1 MKRITC
7 SNLTGL
13 LQCLFFC
20 FCLSGWQSLQAQLL
34 KQPIPDRLVVLSFDD
49 AAVTHATYVAP
60 LLKKYGFG
68 ATFYVC
74 EFPPDFADTTKYM
87 TWQQIRQL
95 QQMGFEIGNHTG
107 SHTHLNAI
115 DSTHIVRELEVIEDR
130 CIQHNMAK
138 PTTFAYPA
146 YDTDPLALPILKRKG
161 YQFARVGGS
170 RPYDPFSDHPY
181 LIPSYSTSGTDT
193 SRIMQA
199 LRQAKDGKIVVL
211 TVHGVPDF
219 AHDWVTTP
227 PELFESYLNYLKDHQ
242 YRVIGM
248 RELANYI
255 DPEEALQKIRPVWT
269 LGSEGIPVA
278 DQLPPTRIQIDF
290 TRSIGP
296 MKPIY
301 SWFGYDEPNYTYM
314 KDGRKLL
321 TELAALSPA
330 PVYVRTHNLL
340 TTGDGIPALKWGSTN
355 AYTEDADG
363 NPVYNW
369 QLTDSIF
376 DTYVQRGMKPL
387 VEIGFM
393 PKALSSNPIPYR
405 HNWQPGNQYANIFTG
420 WAYPPKDY
428 QKWGELIH
436 QWVLHCVERYGQAEV
451 ETWLWEVWNEPN
463 IGYWQGTAEEYQKLY
478 DFSAEAVK
486 RALPGAR
493 IGGPH
498 STGPG
503 WDKAAAFLDSFLYHV
518 ENGTNYA
525 TSQQGSP
532 LDFIAFHAK
541 GAPKFVDGHVRM
553 NMGAQLNDIARGFEI
568 VASHPRLKHLPIII
582 GESDPE
588 GCAACSMDVYPH
600 NGYRNGTMYSSYTAA
615 AFPRKM
621 ELADHYG
628 VNLLGAVTWAFE
640 FEDQPWFHGFRDL
653 STNGVDKPVLNV
665 FRMMGQLSGSRVPVT
680 GDLAYDAMTIRDSSV
695 RGPVPDIS
703 ALATVDDHQAAVLLW
718 NYHDEDLPAQ
728 DANIR
733 LTLSG
738 LPAGRLLMQ
747 HFRIDRDHS
756 NAYTT
761 WQQLGSPQY
770 PDGKQYTELEEAGKL
785 ELLESP
791 KWIKT
796 SDGRTTLTINLPRQ
810 GVSLLKFTWD

>member
-278 DQLPPTRIQIDF
+278 DQLP
-290 TRSIGP
+290 
-296 MKPIY
+296 
-301 SWFGYDEPNYTYM
+301 
-314 KDGRKLL
+314 
-321 TELAALSPA
+321 
-330 PVYVRTHNLL
+330 
-340 TTGDGIPALKWGSTN
+340 
-355 AYTEDADG
+355 
-363 NPVYNW
+363 
-369 QLTDSIF
+369 
-376 DTYVQRGMKPL
+376 
-387 VEIGFM
+387 
-393 PKALSSNPIPYR
+393 
-405 HNWQPGNQYANIFTG
+405 QPGS
-420 WAYPPKDY
+420 K
-428 QKWGELIH
+428 LIS
-436 QWVLHCVERYGQAEV
+436 R
-451 ETWLWEVWNEPN
+451 
-463 IGYWQGTAEEYQKLY
+463 
-478 DFSAEAVK
+478 DRS
-486 RALPGAR
+486 
-493 IGGPH
+493 GP
-498 STGPG
+498 
-503 WDKAAAFLDSFLYHV
+503 
-518 ENGTNYA
+518 
-525 TSQQGSP
+525 
-532 LDFIAFHAK
+532 
-541 GAPKFVDGHVRM
+541 
-553 NMGAQLNDIARGFEI
+553 
-568 VASHPRLKHLPIII
+568 
-582 GESDPE
+582 
-588 GCAACSMDVYPH
+588 
-600 NGYRNGTMYSSYTAA
+600 
-615 AFPRKM
+615 
-621 ELADHYG
+621 
-628 VNLLGAVTWAFE
+628 
-640 FEDQPWFHGFRDL
+640 
-653 STNGVDKPVLNV
+653 
-665 FRMMGQLSGSRVPVT
+665 
-680 GDLAYDAMTIRDSSV
+680 
-695 RGPVPDIS
+695 
-703 ALATVDDHQAAVLLW
+703 
-718 NYHDEDLPAQ
+718 
-728 DANIR
+728 
-733 LTLSG
+733 
-738 LPAGRLLMQ
+738 
-747 HFRIDRDHS
+747 
-756 NAYTT
+756 
-761 WQQLGSPQY
+761 
-770 PDGKQYTELEEAGKL
+770 
-785 ELLESP
+785 
-791 KWIKT
+791 
-796 SDGRTTLTINLPRQ
+796 
-810 GVSLLKFTWD
+810 